1 MRTLHP
7 TLIGFGIRIEPSRI
21 EHADQMLTAADPETF
36 SLFTVQP
43 TPWNAEGCRTYLRA
57 LLEHPSTH
65 AFSVFDERTGA
76 LVGGTSYCDIRPQ
89 HRGVEIGW
97 TWITPPMRGSHVN
110 PAMKLLLLRQAFES
124 PLFPAGPAIRV
135 ALKTH
140 HLNRRSQAAIRKL
153 GAVYEGTLRR
163 HVIMP
168 DGSLR
173 NTVMFSITAD
183 EWPTVRDGLLA
194 RLR

>member
-1 MRTLHP
+1 MV
-7 TLIGFGIRIEPSRI
+7 GYGIRIEPARL
-21 EHADQMLTAADPETF
+21 EHADLMPQAADQETF

-43 TPWNAEGCRTYLRA
+43 TPWNTHGCRAYLTG
-57 LLEHPSTH
+57 LLENPATRP
-65 AFSVFDERTGA
+65 FSVFDERTGS
-76 LVGGTSYCDIRPQ
+76 LIGGTSYCDIRPA

-97 TWITPPMRGSHVN
+97 TWITPTRRGTRTN
-110 PAMKLLLLRQAFES
+110 PAMKLLMLERAFDTDLFES
-124 PLFPAGPAIRV
+124 GPAIRV

-140 HLNRRSQAAIRKL
+140 HLNARSQAAISKL

-173 NTVMFSITAD
+173 DTVMYSITAD
-183 EWPTVRDGLLA
+183 EWPAVRDGLRA
-194 RLR
+194 RLV